1 VSAPDAATGI
11 GSPRATWRHALP
23 RLAGGLL
30 LRWLGVLAL
39 LVVLG
44 LSVTRVADTRWPFTA
59 EDQVNRALERG
70 RTATGDTLS
79 LIMSGFGNTSTVVP
93 LCLVAAVVLRLTL
106 HRWREALLVV
116 TVTIGQSVVFL
127 LTTLVIDRARPEV
140 AKLDESP
147 PTSSFPSGHT
157 SAAIALYTSLAVV
170 VHRRVRTAWA
180 RRVVVVVLV
189 CLPALVAVGR
199 LYRGMHHP
207 SDVAASLVNAG
218 LLVLLTDRLLRA
230 TPLPDD
236 GEVPRHGIPGPR
248 TPTRTPG
255 PATAAAPAAAP
266 DGVSQPTHATGED
279 HP

>member
-1 VSAPDAATGI
+1 MSASAAQGAPEP
-11 GSPRATWRHALP
+11 PRTTWRHALP

-30 LRWLGVLAL
+30 LRWLMVLAL

-44 LSVTRVADTRWPFTA
+44 LTVTRVADTFWPFTV
-59 EDQVNRALERG
+59 EDGVNRAFERG
-70 RTATGDTLS
+70 RTSAGDTLT
-79 LIMSGFGNTSTVVP
+79 LFMSGLGNTSTVVA
-93 LCLVAAVVLRLTL
+93 LCLVAALVLRLTL
-106 HRWREALLVV
+106 HRWREGLLVV
-116 TVTIGQSVVFL
+116 AVTTGQSVVFL
-127 LTTLVIDRARPEV
+127 LTTLAIDRERPDV
-140 AKLDESP
+140 VKLDESP

-180 RRVVVVVLV
+180 RRVVVALLV
-189 CLPALVAVGR
+189 CAPALVALGR

-236 GEVPRHGIPGPR
+236 GDVPRHGVAGPAR
-248 TPTRTPG
+248 TRTSGGAAVAPTVR
-255 PATAAAPAAAP
+255 PTAAPAGSGNP
-266 DGVSQPTHATGED
+266 EGGP
-279 HP
+279 